1 MVYYFPGYHMDSFKH
16 LSTFLS
22 TGLLSFLFYR
32 TLSQRIDK
40 QEEDI
45 TRQLNQVDSYTSRT
59 ISSLRESIKA
69 QKDYTAPYEKLKK
82 EHETLKEKVNLLE
95 DKINELESDF
105 FYKSP
110 HGQHIATLESS
121 TLSL

>member
-1 MVYYFPGYHMDSFKH
+1 MDSFKH

-22 TGLLSFLFYR
+22 SGLLSFLFYR
-32 TLSQRIDK
+32 ILSKRIDK
-40 QEEDI
+40 QEEDLQHQI
-45 TRQLNQVDSYTSRT
+45 DHVDSYTART
-59 ISSLRESIKA
+59 ISSLRESIKG
-69 QKDYTAPYEKLKK
+69 QKDYSVPYEKLKK
-82 EHETLKEKVNLLE
+82 DHATLKEKVNLLE
-95 DKINELESDF
+95 IKINELEADI